1 MIEKIYSFILF
12 FVGGIVGSI
21 FYFIMVLLTDASFH
35 IGDKLLTNN
44 AEYSM
49 MILSVFSFA
58 LIFSIAG
65 PALKKRSKN
74 ATKIIGKDLE
84 GIPAITIVASVIGL
98 IFGFLVALLLSM
110 TYRRLFSSLIY
121 SIVTMCLYIT
131 CGYLGS
137 IIATGISNRNNQ
149 IQGSQNGIFSQ
160 LFDSKR
166 MDRMKSME
174 APKILDTSAI
184 IDGRI
189 YQIMNTGFLTSPV
202 IVPECVLSE
211 LRHIADSSDDL
222 RRARGRR
229 GLDVLAEIQDKYK
242 IEIFP
247 ATKMK
252 DLESI
257 LEVDVRLLKL
267 AKQLKAK
274 LITTDYNL
282 NKVAIINDV
291 QVLNINDL
299 ANAMRPVA
307 IPGEEILIKIIKA
320 GKDRAQGIGYLDDG
334 TMVVVEEARNRIG
347 DEVTVI
353 ITSILQTS
361 AGKMIFGDIKNN
373 NGK

>member
-49 MILSVFSFA
+49 MILSIFSFA

-65 PALKKRSKN
+65 PALKKRSKK

-98 IFGFLVALLLSM
+98 ILGFLVALLISM

-149 IQGSQNGIFSQ
+149 IQGSRDGIFSQ
-160 LFDSKR
+160 LFDNRR
-166 MDRMKSME
+166 MDKIKSME

-189 YQIMNTGFLTSPV
+189 YQIMNTGFLTSPL

-229 GLDVLAEIQDKYK
+229 GLDVLAKIQDKYK

-299 ANAMRPVA
+299 ANAMRPVV

-347 DEVTVI
+347 EEVTVV

-361 AGKMIFGDIKNN
+361 AGKMIFGDIKKN